1 MQQVARPTKPYST
14 TVPDALVVARDPVA
28 FVPPSILLPA
38 IAGTSKHFTF
48 IYLTR
53 TLGNTMLGASIAGII
68 IQYENDVTPQLI
80 KRCLAP
86 KIEAVDFLNGKCATY
101 WYSGMPADVL
111 PNGVVLPK
119 YIQLPATFSRIYEM
133 LNELQEWMNIS
144 IELGVAEPEVQQ
156 TFENCEKLKRVVLA
170 GQTKLWEMSPTFIK
184 IEGTKSF
191 TMVFSNFWIQY
202 EKFLD
207 EFFDE

>member
-1 MQQVARPTKPYST
+1 MQQVARPTRQYSNT
-14 TVPDALVVARDPVA
+14 IPDALVVARDPVL

-38 IAGTSKHFTF
+38 VAGTSKHFTF

-53 TLGNTMLGASIAGII
+53 TLGNNMSGASIASII
-68 IQYENDVTPQLI
+68 IQYESDITPQLV

-101 WYSGMPADVL
+101 WYSGVPGEVLANGTVL
-111 PNGVVLPK
+111 PN
-119 YIQLPATFSRIYEM
+119 YIHIPATFSRIYET

-144 IELGVAEPEVQQ
+144 IELGVAEPEVIN
-156 TFENCEKLKRVVLA
+156 TFQNCEKLKRVVLA
-170 GQTKLWEMSPTFIK
+170 GQTKLWELSPTGIK
-184 IEGTKSF
+184 IEGTKQYV
-191 TMVFSNFWIQY
+191 MVFSNFWIQY